1 LDDSLA
7 DAKDFFKKRSEAD
20 YSSES
25 TSDYQQLTRKLLSMM
40 GTIISSTSG
49 EQALTEM
56 ACLGTKATDLSDSGI
71 LAARKLMREK
81 PTPDH
86 HALLS
91 YVLYD
96 RANDE
101 NMISLFTKKD
111 SGDQIQA
118 TASYEKFQSEARHEA
133 TELTRTAKGK
143 NLMIA
148 DFVLGNIKKDNSE
161 YSDAIILHSQVAS
174 TNPQVCGVDLAAQ
187 AISNLI
193 YENASAKRPDDA
205 ERWFRRYAS
214 LYEPSAYDWDKEGD
228 RRIAANDYPIG
239 ASAYEKAANIS
250 NYYNYDYCYAASNL
264 SLATSPNLDEIL
276 EDGRKCVDAS
286 VKNTDKNNDNLFST
300 MLPLVYRDM
309 ADILEQRGVYQ
320 SALEY
325 AKESLSA
332 KPDDP
337 FVLDIEA
344 KVFSDLERNSE
355 CIAAAQAAVRASD
368 GKYPWMNF
376 RLGYCYFATEDWS
389 RAEAAFRIAADGDKS
404 DAVSAF
410 NVALSLTRQ
419 GFAADA
425 NQWYREALRRKPDE
439 ELRLKILNILK

>member
-1 LDDSLA
+1 
-7 DAKDFFKKRSEAD
+7 
-20 YSSES
+20 
-25 TSDYQQLTRKLLSMM
+25 
-40 GTIISSTSG
+40 
-49 EQALTEM
+49 
-56 ACLGTKATDLSDSGI
+56 
-71 LAARKLMREK
+71 
-81 PTPDH
+81 
-86 HALLS
+86 
-91 YVLYD
+91 
-96 RANDE
+96 
-101 NMISLFTKKD
+101 
-111 SGDQIQA
+111 
-118 TASYEKFQSEARHEA
+118 
-133 TELTRTAKGK
+133 
-143 NLMIA
+143 
-148 DFVLGNIKKDNSE
+148 
-161 YSDAIILHSQVAS
+161 
-174 TNPQVCGVDLAAQ
+174 
-187 AISNLI
+187 
-193 YENASAKRPDDA
+193 
-205 ERWFRRYAS
+205 
-214 LYEPSAYDWDKEGD
+214 
-228 RRIAANDYPIG
+228 
-239 ASAYEKAANIS
+239 
-250 NYYNYDYCYAASNL
+250 
-264 SLATSPNLDEIL
+264 
-276 EDGRKCVDAS
+276 
-286 VKNTDKNNDNLFST
+286 